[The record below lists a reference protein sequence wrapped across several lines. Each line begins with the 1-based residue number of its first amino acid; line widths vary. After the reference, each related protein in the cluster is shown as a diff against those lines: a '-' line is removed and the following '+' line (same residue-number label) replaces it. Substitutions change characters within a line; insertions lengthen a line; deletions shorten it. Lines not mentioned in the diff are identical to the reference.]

1 MIKNI
6 IFDWSGVI
14 KDSIEDHLFVVNEIF
29 TKFGANKISLI
40 ELKENWKQ
48 PYMLFYNKYLPNLTL
63 EQEMAAY
70 KEAIM
75 KSSSP
80 RFYSGIVD
88 LTKDLQR
95 QGIKM
100 VVVSSDLSETLLP
113 EIDSFGLN
121 NTFLDVVTEAHD
133 KTIVMG
139 DLIKK
144 HNFNKSETFV
154 VGDSNHEIEAGQ
166 HIGIKT
172 IAVTWGFTL
181 EDRLITSNPDFI
193 AHNLDELKNFCNQ

>member
-29 TKFGANKISLI
+29 TKFGVNKISLT
-40 ELKENWKQ
+40 ELKENWEQ

-75 KSSSP
+75 KSPPP
-80 RFYSGIVD
+80 RFYAGIVD
-88 LTKDLQR
+88 LIKGLKQ
-95 QGIKM
+95 QGIRM
-100 VVVSSDLSETLLP
+100 VVVSSDLSETLLS

-121 NTFLDVVTEAHD
+121 DIFLDVVTEVHD
-133 KTIVMG
+133 KTAAMEC
-139 DLIKK
+139 LIKK
-144 HNFNKSETFV
+144 HSFDKSETFV
-154 VGDSNHEIEAGQ
+154 VGDSNHEIEAGK

-172 IAVTWGFTL
+172 VAVTWGFTL
-181 EDRLITSNPDFI
+181 EDRLIASNPNFI
-193 AHNLDELKNFCNQ
+193 AHNLDELREFCG